1 MNFKKMNEEILKQ
14 LAGRYDKVVRYV
26 EVDEKTFF
34 VIPDPAAFGWF
45 VPRSELYIST
55 GKMGKVDAELMNQ
68 FFPSLVELTVPA
80 NEIKPTPYY
89 IREVGKYF
97 QRFEGKAKRGA
108 TRRVYIDERFLKW
121 LNVDGVRF
129 YQFPFPEKD
138 LRKQPIVA
146 VAERY
151 NSKHE
156 TEKYPVMVILPAFL
170 KDHIDA
176 Y

>member
-1 MNFKKMNEEILKQ
+1 MNFKKLNEEILKQ
-14 LAGRYDKVVRYV
+14 LTGRYEKVVRYV

-55 GKMGKVDAELMNQ
+55 GKMWKIDTGLMKQ
-68 FFPSLVELTVPA
+68 FYPSIDELTVPA

-89 IREVGKYF
+89 IREVGKYM
-97 QRFEGKAKRGA
+97 QRFEGKTKRGA
-108 TRRVYIDERFLKW
+108 ARRVYVDEQILKW

-151 NSKHE
+151 NSEHD
-156 TEKYPVMVILPAFL
+156 TEKYPVMVILPVFIT
-170 KDHIDA
+170 DHIDA